1 MTVMALTASAETTT
15 APQLAIEGVD
25 AGRSDCDMRALVAGA
40 LQSRR
45 VTAPGAAMHLA
56 RANGRW
62 TLTYDGR
69 ERSLGAVSCRE
80 AASLVAAIVSRP
92 ADEASPAGTPEPP
105 PRASPPSVLPPRVP
119 KETVAEQTPPSASQ
133 APPRKTAPR
142 HVDGTRLVAPSGERP
157 DPPST
162 APVGAPSLRVLP
174 TATPPEASRAAA
186 PQTSETPGPVD
197 LPELP
202 SAPRITPRLTPRIT
216 PRLAL
221 GLGAFATS
229 SPQVLPVASLHAGV
243 GVGRWLVEVS
253 GEVSWPTATTVSTT
267 SLRGTLRSQS
277 FSALALLGRCFD
289 VGGAALCPAVTSGAR
304 FLSTSLAGDFYRST
318 SALRALPV
326 VGLDVSVTWRLS
338 GDWGLVLRVA
348 PWVPLGSGSMAV
360 EGTDAS
366 SSTGRVEGLATIG
379 IGWRYF

>member
-15 APQLAIEGVD
+15 APQLAIEGVG
-25 AGRSDCDMRALVAGA
+25 AGRSDCDMRALVAEA
-40 LQSRR
+40 LKSRR
-45 VTAPGAAMHLA
+45 VTSPGAAMHLA
-56 RANGRW
+56 RAHGRW

-92 ADEASPAGTPEPP
+92 ADDASPASQAGTPEPP
-105 PRASPPSVLPPRVP
+105 PRASPPSVLPPHAP
-119 KETVAEQTPPSASQ
+119 KETIAEQTRPSASQ

-142 HVDGTRLVAPSGERP
+142 HVDGTRLAAPSSELHET
-157 DPPST
+157 PSA
-162 APVGAPSLRVLP
+162 APAATPGPRVLLA
-174 TATPPEASRAAA
+174 ATPPEASRAAA
-186 PQTSETPGPVD
+186 PPAPETPGPVD

-202 SAPRITPRLTPRIT
+202 SAPRLT

-229 SPQVLPVASLHAGV
+229 SPQVLPAASLHAGV

-253 GEVSWPTATTVSTT
+253 GEVSWPTAATVSTT

-277 FSALALLGRCFD
+277 FSALALLGRCFE
-289 VGGAALCPAVTSGAR
+289 VGGAALCPAVTAGAR

-326 VGLDVSVTWRLS
+326 VGLDVSMTWRLS

-379 IGWRYF
+379 VGWRYF